1 MNFLNKKAINIY
13 KDLYRNM
20 QLQRIPYTFMKH
32 ITLKKTIFTLHIYIY
47 IFLWSTTLKKTIRIN
62 NL

>member
-20 QLQRIPYTFMKH
+20 QLQRIPCTFMNH
-32 ITLKKTIFTLHIYIY
+32 TTLKKTIFTVYMYYFFMKHY
-47 IFLWSTTLKKTIRIN
+47 LKENYKN
-62 NL
+62 